1 MSVRNEESCKKGER
15 REKNVI
21 CQCGM
26 RRRVKKGTGGK
37 KSDISVRNE
46 KACEKSDREKKQ

>member
-46 KACEKSDREKKQ
+46 KACEKSDREKK